1 MKKILLIALA
11 FVAALVIG
19 SCTKEDASIT
29 NTLKYDGKT
38 YKVDFQGYVNQDNTY
53 DSDIHFLEESDLE
66 QAWSMMW
73 AVGKVGS
80 FSLPAKEEDFLLTK
94 NTYPNYT
101 IEFKSGTAKSWVD
114 DNGHLCL
121 VVDGVTNDGKKLKL
135 SVRSMIE
142 QSQRWRLSV

>member
-1 MKKILLIALA
+1 MKKILFVAFA
-11 FVAALVIG
+11 FVAALAFF

-38 YKVDFQGYVNQDNTY
+38 YKVDFMSYVNPDNTF

-80 FSLPAKEEDFLLTK
+80 FTLPAKEEDFLLTK
-94 NTYPNYT
+94 NTYPNYE

-114 DNGHLCL
+114 DNNHLCL
-121 VVDGVTNDGKKLKL
+121 VVDGVTTDNKKLKL
-135 SVRSMIE
+135 SVKSTNE
-142 QSQRWRLSV
+142 

>member
-1 MKKILLIALA
+1 MKKILLLAFA
-11 FVAALVIG
+11 FVAALAVF
-19 SCTKEDASIT
+19 SCTKEDADIT

-38 YKVDFQGYVNQDNTY
+38 YKVDFQGYVNPDNTF
-53 DSDIHFLEESDLE
+53 DSDIHFLEDSDLE

-80 FSLPAKEEDFLLTK
+80 FTLPAKEEDFLLTK
-94 NTYPNYT
+94 NTYPNYE

-114 DNGHLCL
+114 ADNRLCL
-121 VVDGVTNDGKKLKL
+121 IVDGVTKEGKKLKL

-142 QSQRWRLSV
+142 Q

>member
-101 IEFKSGTAKSWVD
+101 IEFKSGTTKSWVD

-121 VVDGVTNDGKKLKL
+121 IVDGVTKDGKKLKL

-142 QSQRWRLSV
+142 Q